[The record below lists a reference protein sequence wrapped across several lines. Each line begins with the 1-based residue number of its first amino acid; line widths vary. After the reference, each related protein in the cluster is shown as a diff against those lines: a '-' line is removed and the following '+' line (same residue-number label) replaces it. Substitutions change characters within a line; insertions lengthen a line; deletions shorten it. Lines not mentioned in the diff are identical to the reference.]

1 MVQSIMQRSGKN
13 KHAPVKNI
21 LPREHDVSACENI
34 ELSLG
39 CLEAIE
45 PHCQVLGHPVNVL
58 AQPTRSKTLE
68 RFGKYFGISFVVT
81 NKRS

>member
-1 MVQSIMQRSGKN
+1 MQ
-13 KHAPVKNI
+13 
-21 LPREHDVSACENI
+21 SACENI

-68 RFGKYFGISFVVT
+68 RFGKYFGIFFVVT